1 MGQAEREN
9 EDEGSES
16 RNSKH
21 KEVMEGRESMEVFD
35 DAAVVYRA
43 K

>member
-1 MGQAEREN
+1 MKA
-9 EDEGSES
+9 
-16 RNSKH
+16 RNGKH
-21 KEVMEGRESMEVFD
+21 KEVTEGRESMEVFD